1 MAKTE
6 KTVVLVT
13 GGSRGIG
20 ASVCRKLGTSGLTV
34 IVNYTAN
41 AAAAET
47 VVAEITAQGGKALA
61 VQGDV
66 GSEGDILALFKAADE
81 QGRLV
86 GLVNNAGVVD
96 VSQRVDEMSLE
107 RLNRI
112 FSINLTGS
120 FLCAR
125 EAVKRMST
133 RHGGRGGSI
142 VNLGSAG
149 SKLGSPGQYVDY
161 AAAKG
166 AIDTMTVGLA
176 LEVADEGIRVN
187 AVRPGIIDTDI
198 HASGGLPD
206 RVAQLQSNLPMKRA
220 GTADEVADAIL
231 WLMSDQSSY
240 TTGAIL
246 DVSGGRAILP

>member
-1 MAKTE
+1 MSDS
-6 KTVVLVT
+6 VVIVT

-20 ASVCRKLGTSGLTV
+20 ASVSRKLARLGHTV
-34 IVNYTAN
+34 VVNYTAN
-41 AAAAET
+41 KSAADT
-47 VVAEITAQGGKALA
+47 VVSEIEAKGGKAVA

-66 GSEGDILALFKAADE
+66 GSESDILNLFKEAD
-81 QGRLV
+81 QLGRLA

-96 VSQRVDEMSLE
+96 MSQRVDEMSVE

-112 FSINLTGS
+112 FNINVVGS

-133 RHGGRGGSI
+133 KHGGKGGGI
-142 VNLGSAG
+142 VNLASAG
-149 SKLGSPGQYVDY
+149 SKLGSPAQYVDY
-161 AAAKG
+161 AASKG

-176 LEVADEGIRVN
+176 LEVADENIRVN
-187 AVRPGIIDTDI
+187 AVRPGIIDTEL

-206 RVAQLQSNLPMKRA
+206 RVAQLEAKLPMKRA